1 MKGFFSALAI
11 ATLLALSVGPAQAAP
26 GDPRVVQGTL
36 EWPATFS
43 AESFVIVRGE
53 DGRLYYTDVSAAQ
66 RRVAGPLRAGS
77 RVAVLGVEANR
88 PWEVAAIVFGPGDA
102 ASLGL
107 APPAGS
113 APAPAP
119 PTGGVASAAPEPMW
133 RLDGTVQSISGSMV
147 SLRTD
152 EGRTQA
158 VDASQLS
165 SLTLRTLRQG
175 DRITLFGV
183 PRSDNKLVATGYVQ
197 SEPATP
203 AASPS
208 SR

>member
-11 ATLLALSVGPAQAAP
+11 ATFLALSVGPAQAAP

-43 AESFVIVRGE
+43 AESFVVIRGE

-66 RRVAGPLRAGS
+66 RRVAAPLRAGS

-88 PWEVAAIVFGPGDA
+88 PWEVAAIAFGPGDA

-107 APPAGS
+107 NPPGS
-113 APAPAP
+113 APAPVP

-152 EGRTQA
+152 QGRTQA

-197 SEPATP
+197 SEPAPP

>member
-11 ATLLALSVGPAQAAP
+11 ATFLALSVGPAQAGP

-43 AESFVIVRGE
+43 AESFVIIRGE

-88 PWEVAAIVFGPGDA
+88 PWV
-102 ASLGL
+102 
-107 APPAGS
+107 PPS
-113 APAPAP
+113 
-119 PTGGVASAAPEPMW
+119 GGVASAAPEPMW
-133 RLDGTVQSISGSMV
+133 RLDGTVQSISGSVV

-197 SEPATP
+197 SEPAPP